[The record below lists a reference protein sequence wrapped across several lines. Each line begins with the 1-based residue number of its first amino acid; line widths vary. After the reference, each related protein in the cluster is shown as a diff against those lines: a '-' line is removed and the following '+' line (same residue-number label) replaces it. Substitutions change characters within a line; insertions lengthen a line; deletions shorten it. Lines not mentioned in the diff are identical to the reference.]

1 MRSRASQLICLC
13 IGVLPFAYGCQDYK
27 WQWNFKSP
35 EQLQDIEQKA
45 FSQNRTVFIFYKS
58 FFDSDRMHSEVL
70 GDSQVGALFND
81 TVNIIIDKSAGPAYE
96 RYLTKYGITAPPA
109 CVLASSDCRYKVFTG
124 FIPKDRFVELVKA
137 AKAELSEPPRRPP
150 PSKVVP

>member
-1 MRSRASQLICLC
+1 MRIRTTSLISLC
-13 IGVLPFAYGCQDYK
+13 IGILPFASGCQDYK
-27 WQWNFKSP
+27 WQWNYQSP
-35 EQLQDIEQKA
+35 EQLQAIEQKA
-45 FSQNRTVFIFYKS
+45 FEQHKIVFIFYKS

-70 GDSQVGALFND
+70 ADSRVGSLFND

-124 FIPKDRFVELVKA
+124 FIPKDRFVEMVKA
-137 AKAELSEPPRRPP
+137 AKAELSEPAHRPP
-150 PSKVVP
+150 PSKVAP